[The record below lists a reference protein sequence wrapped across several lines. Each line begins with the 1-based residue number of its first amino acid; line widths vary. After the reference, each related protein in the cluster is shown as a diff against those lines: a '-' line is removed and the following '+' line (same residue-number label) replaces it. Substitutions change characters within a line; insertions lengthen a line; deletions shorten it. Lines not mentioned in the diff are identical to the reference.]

1 MLDRLSVLNI
11 RFSNALNYSEIPK
24 FRGAVAAALKSNN
37 VLFHNH
43 LDDSGALRYAY
54 PLIQYKRING
64 KAAIVC
70 VGQGTD
76 SIGEFFANM
85 GKPLSIGAK
94 EMTLTVESVK
104 AEMATVAVY
113 EESYCSYSLRKWLP
127 LNSSNYV
134 KYQSIEGLK
143 ERFTL
148 LEGIL
153 TGNILSFAKGLN
165 ISFER
170 QITCSITALKEMP
183 SIRYKGVGFAAFDVR
198 FKSNVRLPDFIGL
211 GKGVSH
217 GLGTVVKM

>member
-104 AEMATVAVY
+104 ADMATVAVY
-113 EESYCSYSLRKWLP
+113 DEGDFSYSLRKWLP
-127 LNSSNYV
+127 LNSKNYAE
-134 KYQSIEGLK
+134 YQRVEGLK
-143 ERFTL
+143 ERFAM
-148 LEGIL
+148 LERIL
-153 TGNILSFAKGLN
+153 TGNILSFAKGVKS
-165 ISFER
+165 SFDR
-170 QITCSITALKEMP
+170 QVTCSITSLDETP
-183 SIRYKGVGFAAFDVR
+183 PLYYKGVSFASFDVR
-198 FKSNVRLPDFIGL
+198 FKSNARLPDFIGL

-217 GLGTVVKM
+217 GFGTVVKM